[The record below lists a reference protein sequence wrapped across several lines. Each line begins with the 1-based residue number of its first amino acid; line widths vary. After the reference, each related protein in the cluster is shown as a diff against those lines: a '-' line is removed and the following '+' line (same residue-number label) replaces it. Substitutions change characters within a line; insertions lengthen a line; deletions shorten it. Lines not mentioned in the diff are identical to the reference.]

1 VSVTELI
8 AGAIGSMQ
16 VALGG
21 ASILAWGLRR
31 RSTDHLPLYLGIWC
45 CLYGL
50 RLLAL
55 QPFLRAAFGGPPR
68 LWSYASVFITYAI
81 NVPGGLFMEGLV
93 GAGWKRSIRRV
104 WQAHTIY
111 ATAAIAIDLA
121 LRRPGAAM
129 APNSI
134 IVLAGL
140 IVWLGNLWRYRQRL
154 SPLFKTPVIAV
165 GATVLSLFVINQN
178 IGRPLIPSTNVEPIG
193 VFVFLLCL
201 GYAVVGSVFSQEAE
215 LVAVNRELDMAR
227 QIQIALLPREP
238 PQLRHVELAVRYLP
252 MAAVA
257 GDLYDFAVLGPERVG
272 VLIADVSGHG
282 IPAAL
287 VASMV
292 KVAFSSQSAYADD
305 PAIVLSGMNRVL
317 CGHLERSF
325 VTAIYAVID
334 ADRRTI
340 RYANAGHPPFLI
352 GRAGLRVDSADE
364 HGWML
369 GVFPEATYVNGHVEA
384 EPGDRVLLFTDG
396 VPETQNGQGEFLDNA
411 RVQDWLASG
420 RDDDAGAFADLM
432 LRRLRDW
439 RGAATFEDDVT
450 FVVARFANGA

>member
-1 VSVTELI
+1 ML
-8 AGAIGSMQ
+8 

-21 ASILAWGLRR
+21 VSILAWILRR
-31 RSTDHLPLYLGIWC
+31 RSSDRLPWYFGIWC
-45 CLYGL
+45 CLYGV

-55 QPFLRAAFGGPPR
+55 QPFMRAALGGSAR
-68 LWSYASVFITYAI
+68 SWSFASVFITYAI
-81 NVPGGLFMEGLV
+81 NVPGGLFIEGLV
-93 GAGWKRSIRRV
+93 GAGWNRSVRRV
-104 WQAHTIY
+104 WQAHAIY
-111 ATAAIAIDLA
+111 AIGAIAIDIA

-129 APNSI
+129 APNSVL
-134 IVLAGL
+134 VLAGL
-140 IVWLGNLWRYRQRL
+140 IVWLGNLWLYRQRL

-165 GATVLSLFVINQN
+165 GATVLVLFVINQN
-178 IGRPLIPSTNVEPIG
+178 VGRPLLPSTNVEPVG
-193 VFVFLLCL
+193 VFAFLICL
-201 GYAVVGSVFSQEAE
+201 GYAVIGSVFSHEAE

-227 QIQIALLPREP
+227 QIQLALLPREP

-257 GDLYDFAVLGPERVG
+257 GDLYDFAVLGPQQVG

-292 KVAFSSQSAYADD
+292 KVAFSSQSAHVDD
-305 PAIVLSGMNRVL
+305 PAIVLTGMNRVL

-352 GRAGLRVDSADE
+352 GRAGMRVDSAGE
-364 HGWML
+364 HGCML
-369 GVFPEATYVNGHVEA
+369 GVFPEATYTNGHVEA
-384 EPGDRVLLFTDG
+384 GPGDCVLLYTDG
-396 VPETQNGQGEFLDNA
+396 VPETQNGQGEFLDNE
-411 RVQDWLASG
+411 RVEAWLASRQG
-420 RDDDAGAFADLM
+420 EDAAAFADLV
-432 LRRLRDW
+432 LRRLREW
-439 RGAATFEDDVT
+439 RGGATFDDDVT
-450 FVVARFANGA
+450 FVVTRFARD

>member
-1 VSVTELI
+1 ML
-8 AGAIGSMQ
+8 

-21 ASILAWGLRR
+21 ASILAWSLRR
-31 RSTDHLPLYLGIWC
+31 RASDRLPLYFGIWC
-45 CLYGL
+45 CLYGV

-55 QPFLRAAFGGPPR
+55 QPFVWTAFGGSARP
-68 LWSYASVFITYAI
+68 WQYASVFITYAI

-93 GAGWKRSIRRV
+93 GAGWKRSVRRV
-104 WQAHTIY
+104 WQAQTTY
-111 ATAAIAIDLA
+111 AIAAIATDLA
-121 LRRPGAAM
+121 RQRPGAAM
-129 APNSI
+129 SPNSAV
-134 IVLAGL
+134 VLVGL
-140 IVWLGNLWRYRQRL
+140 IVWLGNLWLYRQQL

-165 GATVLSLFVINQN
+165 GATVLVLFVINQN
-178 IGRPLIPSTNVEPIG
+178 VGRPLIPSTNVEPVG
-193 VFVFLLCL
+193 VFVFLICL
-201 GYAVVGSVFSQEAE
+201 GYAVVGSVFGQEAE

-227 QIQIALLPREP
+227 QIQVSLLPREP
-238 PQLRHVELAVRYLP
+238 PQVRHLELAVRYLP

-257 GDLYDFAVLGPERVG
+257 GDLYDFAMLGPGRVG

-292 KVAFSSQSAYADD
+292 KVAFSSQSPHADD
-305 PAIVLSGMNRVL
+305 PATVLTGMNRIL

-340 RYANAGHPPFLI
+340 LYANAGHPPFLI
-352 GRAGLRVDSADE
+352 GRAGMRVDSAGE

-369 GVFPEATYVNGHVEA
+369 GVFPEAVYTNGHANA
-384 EPGDRVLLFTDG
+384 EPGDHVLLFTDG
-396 VPETQNGQGEFLDNA
+396 VPETQNAQGEFLDNE
-411 RVQDWLASG
+411 RVQEWLASH
-420 RDDDAGAFADLM
+420 RDGDAAGFADLV

-450 FVVARFANGA
+450 FVAARFR

>member
-1 VSVTELI
+1 ML
-8 AGAIGSMQ
+8 

-21 ASILAWGLRR
+21 ASILAWSLRP
-31 RSTDHLPLYLGIWC
+31 RSSERLPLYLGIWC
-45 CLYGL
+45 CLYGV

-55 QPFLRAAFGGPPR
+55 QPFVRAAFGGSARP
-68 LWSYASVFITYAI
+68 WIYASGFITYAI
-81 NVPGGLFMEGLV
+81 NIPGGLFMEGLV
-93 GAGWKRSIRRV
+93 GVGWMRSIRRV
-104 WQAHTIY
+104 WQVQTIY
-111 ATAAIAIDLA
+111 AIAAIAIDLA

-129 APNSI
+129 APNSV
-134 IVLAGL
+134 IVLGGL
-140 IVWLGNLWRYRQRL
+140 VVWLGNLWRYRQRL

-165 GATVLSLFVINQN
+165 GATVLVLFVINQN
-178 IGRPLIPSTNVEPIG
+178 VGRPLIPSANVEPVG
-193 VFVFLLCL
+193 VFVFLMCL

-215 LVAVNRELDMAR
+215 LAAVNRELDVAQ
-227 QIQIALLPREP
+227 QIQVALLPREL
-238 PQLRHVELAVRYLP
+238 PQVRDLELAVRYLP

-257 GDLYDFAVLGPERVG
+257 GDLYDFAALGPARVG

-305 PAIVLSGMNRVL
+305 PATVLTGMNRIL

-334 ADRRTI
+334 ADRRTVL
-340 RYANAGHPPFLI
+340 YANAGHPPFLT
-352 GRAGLRVDSADE
+352 GRAGTCVKSAGE

-369 GVFPEATYVNGHVEA
+369 GVFPEAAYTNANVDA
-384 EPGDRVLLFTDG
+384 EPGDCVLLFTDG
-396 VPETQNGQGEFLDNA
+396 VPETQNGRGEFLDNE
-411 RVQDWLASG
+411 RVQEWLASQ
-420 RDDDAGAFADLM
+420 RDEDAAAFADLV

-439 RGAATFEDDVT
+439 RGAGTFEDDVT
-450 FVVARFANGA
+450 FVVARFAKS